1 MLLQSES
8 FWIITVI
15 TMTNTGNK
23 VSMRREHGSYTDRN
37 DGFER
42 SHFSRSKNNHSR
54 NTKAGKA
61 SRVKAPW
68 KV

>member
-1 MLLQSES
+1 
-8 FWIITVI
+8 
-15 TMTNTGNK
+15 MTNTGNK
-23 VSMRREHGSYTDRN
+23 ESIRSAHGSYSDRN

-54 NTKAGKA
+54 SKNNHSRNTKAGKVT
-61 SRVKAPW
+61 RVKAPW

>member
-1 MLLQSES
+1 MS
-8 FWIITVI
+8 
-15 TMTNTGNK
+15 NTGNGI
-23 VSMRREHGSYTDRN
+23 SMRRAVSLELGSYNDRN

-54 NTKAGKA
+54 NTKTGKVA
-61 SRVKAPW
+61 RVRAPW